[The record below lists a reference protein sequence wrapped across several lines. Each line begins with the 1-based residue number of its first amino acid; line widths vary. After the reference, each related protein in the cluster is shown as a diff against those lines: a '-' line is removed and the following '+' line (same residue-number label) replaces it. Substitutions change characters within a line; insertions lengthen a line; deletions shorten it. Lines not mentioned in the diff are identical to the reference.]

1 MGRPQSLTK
10 PAHGHLRFSFRE
22 NNPLHL
28 QRLVDNVQCTRR
40 STAPHASDAIPIPG
54 EPQTL
59 GSSRIPHVWRPESTL
74 TLTWASRLATYSD
87 HSTQQISSGP
97 YPVTGLGT
105 YASIVTCPLIS
116 LLRSDQVTSSY
127 PWTLLSPPLTYLC
140 MSSLFPFDL
149 RHPSPNGRRPRRRR
163 RGRRRRRRWCGWR
176 PRRWRRRW

>member
-10 PAHGHLRFSFRE
+10 PAHGPLRFSFRE

-28 QRLVDNVQCTRR
+28 QRLVDNVQCTRQR
-40 STAPHASDAIPIPG
+40 SVHTTLDGPARLRRDPHSG
-54 EPQTL
+54 RTRQTL
-59 GSSRIPHVWRPESTL
+59 GSSRILHVWRPESTL

-87 HSTQQISSGP
+87 HSTQQISSGPYPQISSGP

-149 RHPSPNGRRPRRRR
+149 RHPSPNGPRPRRRR
-163 RGRRRRRRWCGWR
+163 RW
-176 PRRWRRRW
+176 